1 MLNSEPV
8 SEVFVISGPICST
21 ELRFRAGNETT
32 EGKANIDFQVTTL
45 GAVII
50 FLLIYF

>member
-1 MLNSEPV
+1 MLNSEPI

-21 ELRFRAGNETT
+21 QPHFRAGNETT
-32 EGKANIDFQVTTL
+32 EGKVNIDFQVTAL
-45 GAVII
+45 GAAII